1 MSTSPDLGFPFI
13 EQQQTEP
20 EATHN
25 DALVVIS
32 ALLKGVI
39 SSGGN
44 TPPGS
49 PTAGDA
55 YIVGTAP
62 TGVWAGKANTIA
74 IYYNGAWKFVPGFD
88 NSGSQITPGARQ
100 EGMVVYDQ
108 AINGLQVWTGSA
120 WVARYLLEAAKQT
133 AVADATGG
141 VIVDA
146 EARTALNDLLAKCRT
161 LGLIAT

>member
-13 EQQQTEP
+13 EEQQTQP
-20 EATHN
+20 EVTHN
-25 DALVVIS
+25 DAILVIS

-49 PTAGDA
+49 PTDGDA

-62 TGVWAGKANTIA
+62 TGVWSGKANTIA
-74 IYYNGAWKFVPGFD
+74 IRYNGAWNFIPGFN
-88 NSGSQITPGARQ
+88 NSGSQIAPGARQ

-120 WVARYLLEAAKQT
+120 WVARYLLTAATQA

-141 VIVDA
+141 STIDT
-146 EARTALNDLLAKCRT
+146 EARAALNDLLAKCRT
-161 LGLIAT
+161 LGLIAP